1 MSLFVASLNSG
12 SNGNCY
18 YIGTQ
23 EDAVLIDAGLSCR
36 ETEQRMKRM
45 ELSLKK
51 VKAVFVSHEHA
62 DHIHGVST
70 LSRKHNLKVYITQG
84 TMSGGR
90 LQLKEHLTS
99 TFKAYEP
106 VSIGALSVLPFPNIH
121 DAVDPHNFM
130 VTGNGVNVGVFTDI
144 GRPNDHF
151 TRHFEQCHAAFLE
164 ANYDEEML
172 ETGSYPVTLK
182 ERIRG
187 GHGHLSNTQAVELF
201 LNHRP
206 AHMTHL
212 FLSHL
217 SENNNAPKLVN
228 DLFTGVAGRT
238 KIVVASRKK
247 ESKVYHIRNIPG
259 FVNQISHQTADT
271 QLSLFS

>member
-18 YIGTQ
+18 YIGNQ

-51 VKAVFVSHEHA
+51 VKAIFVSHEHA

-70 LSRKHNLKVYITQG
+70 LSRKHNLPVYITMD
-84 TMSGGR
+84 TMVGGR
-90 LQLKEHLTS
+90 LKLKEHLAIP
-99 TFKAYEP
+99 FAPYEP
-106 VSIGALSVLPFPNIH
+106 VSLGTLIIQAFPNVH
-121 DAVDPHNFM
+121 DASDPHNFM
-130 VTGNGVNVGVFTDI
+130 VTHKAVNVGVFTDI
-144 GRPNDHF
+144 GHLNEHI

-172 ETGSYPVTLK
+172 ETGSYPVSLK
-182 ERIRG
+182 DRIRG
-187 GHGHLSNTQAVELF
+187 GKGHLSNTQAVELF

-206 AHMTHL
+206 PHMTHL

-217 SENNNAPKLVN
+217 SENNNSPRLVRE
-228 DLFTGVAGRT
+228 LFSGVAGKT
-238 KIVVASRKK
+238 EIVIASRKK
-247 ESKVYHIRNIPG
+247 ESKLYHIRNIPG
-259 FVNQISHQTADT
+259 FVNHISHKTADT